1 MDDKSMSSPQQGIF
15 DDCGI
20 FVILNMVLLSSGV
33 PLTKYSYS
41 QFEINRCKT
50 RERIT
55 QIIFENI
62 HWEGF
67 VTDDIED
74 QQWLSFINKMKVK
87 GTMPQDSW
95 SWVNETTAH
104 K

>member
-1 MDDKSMSSPQQGIF
+1 MNDKSMSSPQQGKF

-33 PLTKYSYS
+33 PLTEYSYS
-41 QFEINRCKT
+41 QFEIKRCKT
-50 RERIT
+50 RERIA
-55 QIIFENI
+55 QIIFQNI

-67 VTDDIED
+67 VTDDIKD
-74 QQWLSFINKMKVK
+74 KQWLSFIDRMK
-87 GTMPQDSW
+87 GTMSQDPW
-95 SWVNETTAH
+95 TWVNETTPH